1 VTRGDARLLLGGPIA
16 GEIRVAVTE
25 DVEAFR
31 ARTGHAPGL
40 AIVIVGRDA
49 PSTVYLQQIMRSCE
63 AVGIHRR
70 LIELEGEAT
79 ERRVTE
85 VVAALNA
92 DPLVHGIIVQMPLPP
107 SIRLRAVIDAIDP
120 AKDIDG
126 IHPLNAGL
134 LRLGYDGF
142 LPATA
147 HAAVEIL
154 RRSAIEIEGRRAVV
168 VGRSTVVGMPTAFL
182 LVRENATV
190 TVCHSRTRDLKHH
203 VKDAEILVVAAGH
216 PGRGRQAGRRRRLR
230 IGAPCRVGHHAGPR
244 WGRAADERP
253 PARPP
258 HASRARP
265 GVRCGA
271 IGGCNPGARDPGRR
285 GAVHS
290 LIEPRGPMTT
300 TFPSD
305 LEIARSVTPR
315 PIADIAS
322 DLGLRDDEIELY
334 GRSKAKV
341 TLPAIERLERDRPR
355 GRYVVV
361 TAITPTPLGE
371 GKSTTTVGLGQGLN
385 HVGHRAA
392 ICIRQPSLGPVFG
405 IKGGAAGGGYS
416 QVIPMEDFNL
426 HLTGDVHAIGAAHN
440 LAAAFLDNSLHHGN
454 PHAID
459 PFSILWPRVVDISDR
474 TVRRAVIGLGGK
486 ENGVPRE
493 TEWVI
498 TVASEVMAVLA
509 LATDLRDLRG
519 RLGRIVLATTKD
531 GKAVTCEDLG
541 VAGSMTVLLI
551 DAIKPNLLQTLEG
564 GPAFVHCGPFANI
577 AHGNNSIIADRLA
590 LATNDIV
597 ATEAGFGADM
607 GAEKF
612 FDIKCRASG
621 LAPDA
626 AVVVATVRALK
637 MHGGVGKIVAGKPLD
652 PALLE
657 ENVTAVRTGAANLAK
672 QIENVT
678 MFGVPAVVAINSF
691 PTDTTAEVEAIRE
704 VALEAGADDAVV
716 ATHFT
721 DGGPGAADLA
731 NAVWAAASRGS
742 TFQLLYPD
750 DAPLGEKIL
759 AIATKVYGADG
770 IELLPP
776 AKKALKLYEDLGFGR
791 LPVCMAKTQYSLSH
805 DANLKGRPSGFTV
818 TVRDIRLSAGAGF
831 ITPLLGEMRT
841 MPGLPSRPG
850 GEKIDIDADGNIVG
864 LF

>member
-1 VTRGDARLLLGGPIA
+1 
-16 GEIRVAVTE
+16 
-25 DVEAFR
+25 
-31 ARTGHAPGL
+31 
-40 AIVIVGRDA
+40 
-49 PSTVYLQQIMRSCE
+49 M
-63 AVGIHRR
+63 
-70 LIELEGEAT
+70 
-79 ERRVTE
+79 
-85 VVAALNA
+85 
-92 DPLVHGIIVQMPLPP
+92 
-107 SIRLRAVIDAIDP
+107 
-120 AKDIDG
+120 
-126 IHPLNAGL
+126 
-134 LRLGYDGF
+134 
-142 LPATA
+142 
-147 HAAVEIL
+147 
-154 RRSAIEIEGRRAVV
+154 
-168 VGRSTVVGMPTAFL
+168 
-182 LVRENATV
+182 
-190 TVCHSRTRDLKHH
+190 
-203 VKDAEILVVAAGH
+203 
-216 PGRGRQAGRRRRLR
+216 
-230 IGAPCRVGHHAGPR
+230 
-244 WGRAADERP
+244 
-253 PARPP
+253 
-258 HASRARP
+258 
-265 GVRCGA
+265 
-271 IGGCNPGARDPGRR
+271 
-285 GAVHS
+285 
-290 LIEPRGPMTT
+290 

-315 PIADIAS
+315 PITDVAT

-341 TLPAIERLERDRPR
+341 TLDAIRRVEAERPR
-355 GRYVVV
+355 GKYVVV

-454 PHAID
+454 PHSID

-474 TVRRAVIGLGGK
+474 AVRRAVIGLGGK
-486 ENGVPRE
+486 ENGIPRE

-509 LATDLRDLRG
+509 LAIDLQDLRA
-519 RLGRIVLATTKD
+519 RLGRIVLATTTE
-531 GKAVTCEDLG
+531 GKAITCEDLG

-590 LATNDIV
+590 LATNEIV
-597 ATEAGFGADM
+597 CTEAGFGADM

-657 ENVTAVRTGAANLAK
+657 ENVTAVRTGASNLAK

-691 PTDTTAEVEAIRE
+691 PTDTTGEVEAIRE
-704 VALEAGADDAVV
+704 VALEAGADAAVV

-721 DGGPGAADLA
+721 DGGRGAADLA
-731 NAVWAAASRGS
+731 EAVWTAASRGS
-742 TFQLLYPD
+742 QFQLLYPD

-759 AIATKVYGADG
+759 TIATRVYGADG

-776 AKKALKLYEDLGFGR
+776 ARKALKLYEDLGFGR

-850 GEKIDIDADGNIVG
+850 GEKIDIDGDGNIVG

>member
-1 VTRGDARLLLGGPIA
+1 
-16 GEIRVAVTE
+16 
-25 DVEAFR
+25 
-31 ARTGHAPGL
+31 
-40 AIVIVGRDA
+40 
-49 PSTVYLQQIMRSCE
+49 
-63 AVGIHRR
+63 
-70 LIELEGEAT
+70 
-79 ERRVTE
+79 
-85 VVAALNA
+85 
-92 DPLVHGIIVQMPLPP
+92 
-107 SIRLRAVIDAIDP
+107 
-120 AKDIDG
+120 
-126 IHPLNAGL
+126 
-134 LRLGYDGF
+134 
-142 LPATA
+142 
-147 HAAVEIL
+147 
-154 RRSAIEIEGRRAVV
+154 
-168 VGRSTVVGMPTAFL
+168 
-182 LVRENATV
+182 
-190 TVCHSRTRDLKHH
+190 
-203 VKDAEILVVAAGH
+203 
-216 PGRGRQAGRRRRLR
+216 
-230 IGAPCRVGHHAGPR
+230 
-244 WGRAADERP
+244 
-253 PARPP
+253 
-258 HASRARP
+258 
-265 GVRCGA
+265 
-271 IGGCNPGARDPGRR
+271 
-285 GAVHS
+285 
-290 LIEPRGPMTT
+290 MTT

-315 PIADIAS
+315 PIVDIAA

-341 TLPAIERLERDRPR
+341 TLPAIKRLERERPR
-355 GRYVVV
+355 GKYVVV

-454 PHAID
+454 PHGID

-509 LATDLRDLRG
+509 LATDLQDLRG

-531 GKAVTCEDLG
+531 GKTVTCEDLG

-590 LATNDIV
+590 LATSEIV

-626 AVVVATVRALK
+626 AVVVATIRALK

-657 ENVTAVRTGAANLAK
+657 EDVTAVRTGAANLAK

-691 PTDTTAEVEAIRE
+691 PTDTTAEVEAVRE
-704 VALEAGADDAVV
+704 VALEAGADAAVV

-731 NAVWAAASRGS
+731 HAVWAAASRGS

-750 DAPLGEKIL
+750 EAPLGEKIL

-776 AKKALKLYEDLGFGR
+776 ARKALKLYEDLGFGR
-791 LPVCMAKTQYSLSH
+791 LPVCMAKTQDSLSH